1 MVSVCIKHAAA
12 GAIARAKRE
21 RHAQAAQEQDAEV
34 RVRYCNIIRRGQ
46 YREGSGRVRTSL
58 GEQQRPGRRGQIS
71 KVRLERALIAGMG
84 SSALPSAQE
93 IRRLVGLGLRA
104 WHIGNGLVP

>member
-1 MVSVCIKHAAA
+1 MRKRRRSRTRKCES
-12 GAIARAKRE
+12 GIATSS
-21 RHAQAAQEQDAEV
+21 DV
-34 RVRYCNIIRRGQ
+34 GI